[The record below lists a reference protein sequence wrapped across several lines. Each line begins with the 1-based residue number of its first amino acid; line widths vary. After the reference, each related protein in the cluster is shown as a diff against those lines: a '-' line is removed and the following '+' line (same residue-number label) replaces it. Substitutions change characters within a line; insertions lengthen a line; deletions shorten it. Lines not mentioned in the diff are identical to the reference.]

1 VIDLLARQRC
11 ALSAIEIEDR
21 LREENRRVSR
31 ASVYRVLDLLQGR
44 GLVTRVEV
52 GDAVARFEAVDP
64 AGHHH
69 HLVCDRC
76 GNLVPFTDGDLER
89 SIDRLSRRLGFR
101 TRDHE
106 VVLHGECSACRD

>member
-1 VIDLLARQRC
+1 METAARSGWADHARAVLDECGHRRGGARDAVIDLLARQRC

-69 HLVCDRC
+69 HLV
-76 GNLVPFTDGDLER
+76 
-89 SIDRLSRRLGFR
+89 
-101 TRDHE
+101 
-106 VVLHGECSACRD
+106 